1 MCKSSYSTFPFI
13 NIATVS
19 HQDSNWS
26 QSKMSCQQLLKI
38 PPKYYPLTNLK
49 HYTLPRSKIPPKTAN
64 KAKPRSNYNKLN
76 TPRKNLHPNYDE
88 QQQLKKVTKTT
99 PAHQYPSYKNQHI
112 PRWNY
117 IKLRQP
123 RKIKTKL
130 SWNYESVTKLQ
141 KKTKKIREEREIT
154 ISHCFLSKLDKLA

>member
-123 RKIKTKL
+123 RKNQDEIKLELWISNKIT
-130 SWNYESVTKLQ
+130 EE
-141 KKTKKIREEREIT
+141 KKEDKRRERNNNLT
-154 ISHCFLSKLDKLA
+154 LLPFQAW